1 MPFGEFN
8 LTKGN
13 CKVLC
18 VTVNNP
24 LTVQRNM
31 PTAMQEFII
40 RTQ

>member
-13 CKVLC
+13 CKVC
-18 VTVNNP
+18 VNNP